1 MPEPV
6 KPKLCKV
13 CKEPFAPW
21 ATTQRVCSQRCALL
35 AVKAK
40 QAKAYAK
47 ETSRLRREHRAS
59 DRAYQLKLAQTAF
72 NAYIRERDKDLP
84 CISSGRTTGQMHA
97 GHYKSVGAYPE
108 LRFCEQNCNKQSMK
122 DNAWLSGNVVG
133 YRQGLIDKYS
143 EGVVLWLEG
152 PHEPKKYTIDEI
164 IEIKERY
171 KVKLKALSE
180 K

>member
-1 MPEPV
+1 MKKCRNCKADFEPRFNSTQV
-6 KPKLCKV
+6 VCGTVCAIEQARKKTKKQYRAQTTKLR
-13 CKEPFAPW
+13 KEFNG
-21 ATTQRVCSQRCALL
+21 
-35 AVKAK
+35 K
-40 QAKAYAK
+40 
-47 ETSRLRREHRAS
+47 

-152 PHEPKKYTIDEI
+152 PHEPKKYTIEEI

-171 KVKLKALSE
+171 KAKLKALSE